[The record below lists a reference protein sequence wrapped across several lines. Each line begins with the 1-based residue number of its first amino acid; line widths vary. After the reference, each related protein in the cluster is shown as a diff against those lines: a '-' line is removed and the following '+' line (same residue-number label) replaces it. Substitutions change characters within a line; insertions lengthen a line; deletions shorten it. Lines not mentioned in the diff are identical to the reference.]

1 MRNKSM
7 TILVYIIIGLA
18 AVGLFSQLFGNT
30 ISFLSRILVTIV
42 IGAAIF
48 GLLYYFFVRRNSP
61 TNTEDRKKY
70 KQAVK
75 QSKTKYNSTSSPIPK
90 KATHKKKRT
99 KKASHLRVIEGSKS
113 KKKNRASY

>member
-1 MRNKSM
+1 MKNKSM
-7 TILVYIIIGLA
+7 AILVYIIIGLA

-30 ISFLSRILVTIV
+30 ISFLSRIFVTFL

-48 GLLYYFFVRRNSP
+48 GLLYYFFVKRQSP

-75 QSKTKYNSTSSPIPK
+75 QSKTKYNSTSSIPK
-90 KATHKKKRT
+90 KPTNKKKRT
-99 KKASHLRVIEGSKS
+99 KKSSHLRVIEGNKA